1 MTKKSIV
8 KISFILIFISFV
20 LMTQSKELAD
30 QPFSSL
36 IYLPVHI
43 LFYGVEKMSLSSNR
57 WLSQLGTFIL
67 VLVIFAPL
75 IHLYYKKPEVLK
87 KSWLG
92 ISLGLIVI
100 LFLSMTYFSNGL
112 LPLYN
117 IEPYLASR
125 LIIKVIAIT
134 WYVVLIAIYYYA
146 YFKKLETIESIQL
159 VLNITVSVVILAL
172 ITGFSYAFF
181 KWIVQYD
188 NGSNSFSLN
197 VLMKIIYDIY
207 VVRLLLKFHSLIE
220 KTIDEWTQTEFS
232 VLLIKFKT
240 SAKTFLSFSL
250 IYALV
255 QVMTRL
261 ATLKS
266 TQDVGVGANVPIIE
280 FGVVLIILFFVEI
293 LTYTVKVKQDNDGFI

>member
-1 MTKKSIV
+1 
-8 KISFILIFISFV
+8 
-20 LMTQSKELAD
+20 MTQAKELAD

-36 IYLPVHI
+36 IYLPVQV
-43 LFYGVEKMSLSSNR
+43 LFYWVERLSLSSNR
-57 WLSQLGTFIL
+57 WLGQLGTFLLIL
-67 VLVIFAPL
+67 AIFAPI

-87 KSWLG
+87 QSWFG

-117 IEPYLASR
+117 IEPYVASR
-125 LIIKVIAIT
+125 LIIKVIATT

-146 YFKKLETIESIQL
+146 YFKNLETFESIQR
-159 VLNITVSVVILAL
+159 VLNIAVSVVILAL
-172 ITGFSYAFF
+172 ITGFSYAFL

-188 NGSNSFSLN
+188 DGSSGFSLN
-197 VLMKIIYDIY
+197 VLMKVIYDIY

-220 KTIDEWTQTEFS
+220 KSIDEWTQTEFS
-232 VLLIKFKT
+232 NLLIKFKK

-261 ATLKS
+261 ATLKY
-266 TQDVGVGANVPIIE
+266 TYHIEVGANVPIVE